1 MGDAV
6 AEADYKEEG
15 GNCDNS
21 APLNA
26 FLSHN
31 FPTEKISDSGQKITQ
46 IQEVTQCG
54 EKKEEKG
61 AF

>member
-1 MGDAV
+1 MHNSTFSGGPMGDAV

-26 FLSHN
+26 FVS
-31 FPTEKISDSGQKITQ
+31 
-46 IQEVTQCG
+46 
-54 EKKEEKG
+54 
-61 AF
+61 